1 MKKAN
6 LDPAD
11 PLPYSSLMIRKH
23 LLAAFLALSMLFS
36 VPTATSA
43 RDESIDDLVSKIRK
57 RPGGLDAE
65 LYVIEV
71 FGKWETS
78 DPNTVIEALQKITT
92 LRGISFAARERAT
105 HLLATARLRTG
116 NPKAAQEAYDER
128 GFISQWKVLGPFDND
143 GGSGLGVDQPFLE
156 IASGPIDTSLEY
168 DGKDGPIRWRNAPR
182 EISSFGYTHL
192 DSMVTETGVCV
203 IASTTVVSE
212 RALRSALLI
221 GTSGAFRAYWNG
233 TEACADDK
241 YRDNDP
247 DRFSESIKVKRGE
260 NRLVVKVCSD
270 ETGAMGIHA
279 RITTGGKK
287 PGKSPIQKLFRRAS
301 TKNASP
307 SHMAAAA
314 KYALETK
321 ALHPSSHLARDLAR
335 TACERSGLAEH
346 CLTWRAL
353 ALDRNERILAVTQA
367 LASSPDHVPSLLA
380 RAQLEREGPSIHR
393 ARSFVQKA
401 LILEPENL
409 KAKMLM
415 IKITADEGFPI
426 KAYREAAK
434 LAQGNG
440 SIQGPTVLAAQMAES
455 AGIISAALDLTQKAS
470 KSLFDRLSF
479 HETLAR
485 AALAGNRTDEFH
497 RELEAILA
505 LASHDR
511 DALWEAASLLEGAG
525 LEEQARNT
533 LELAHSLCPTDAD
546 ALRKLGLFGL
556 RRGDTREAV
565 LYLEKARLLRPQDA
579 WLADYLDHLNPTP
592 GFEVPFIVPSEEF
605 LSRRAAGN
613 DGEDARYLVDSTV
626 VRVFETGLSSRFT
639 QVVVKVSTM
648 ETARNWRQFSIQ
660 YSPSTQRVKVI
671 HARVFHPDGT
681 AENAVG
687 RGIVPIAEPWY
698 RLYYDIEAEVIELPP
713 LEPGDVIEYS
723 YRVDDTANHNVYSDY
738 FGDLAFINDQHPKTL
753 WRYSLII
760 PKSRHLEI
768 REPHIRNLVHKSRTE
783 KDTLIESFEATEVPV
798 ILKEANMPGTT
809 AGTDYIHVSTYRS
822 FKDLGIWYRGLVRN
836 QMLPDGRIKK
846 KVLELTRGATD
857 DASRVAAIYGW
868 VVTATRYVGLE
879 FGIHGY
885 KPYRASL
892 VVSRGFGDC
901 KDKASLLVTMLRV
914 AGVEAEFALVR
925 TRSLGE
931 IDRSPASLSVFNH
944 AIVFVPSLDLWLDGT
959 AEHHGTADFPFEDQD
974 VTALRLSTDSVK
986 LVTTPTLDASINTRN
1001 EVIAAALSPDGKAT
1015 LRVETE
1021 VKGAHFAPRLR
1032 REFEAENSRRERFKR
1047 ALVRVFPGAT
1057 LTHLEFQSMADLES
1071 PVRYSFSAVVP
1082 RFGTVQNNLLKI
1094 PLDGGLDLAD
1104 QYART
1109 PRRTHDLIVGPRR
1122 ISSRKI
1128 TFSIPKGHDIANL
1141 PHTARLDTDF
1151 GKLEMEIARE
1161 GDQIVIDRRFE
1172 LSVHRVTT
1180 RDYPHFMKFC
1190 RAVDEILA
1198 ARITLKRKK

>member
-1 MKKAN
+1 
-6 LDPAD
+6 
-11 PLPYSSLMIRKH
+11 MIRKH
-23 LLAAFLALSMLFS
+23 FHAAFLALSMLLA
-36 VPTATSA
+36 VPTVTVA
-43 RDESIDDLVSKIRK
+43 RDDSTDDLVRKIRK
-57 RPGGLDAE
+57 NPAGLDAE

-71 FGKWETS
+71 FDKWETS
-78 DPNTVIEALQKITT
+78 DPKTVVEALQKIAS
-92 LRGISFAARERAT
+92 LPRISFAARERAA

-116 NPKAAQEAYDER
+116 NPKAAQESYDER
-128 GFISQWKVLGPFDND
+128 GFISHWKVLGPFDND
-143 GGSGLGVDQPFLE
+143 GGAGLGVDHPLLE
-156 IASGPIDTSLEY
+156 IAPGPIDTSLEY
-168 DGKDGPIRWRNAPR
+168 DGVDGPIRWRNAPR

-192 DSMVTETGVCV
+192 DSMVAGKSVCV
-203 IASTTVVSE
+203 IASTTVVSD
-212 RALRSALLI
+212 RARRSTLLI

-233 TEACADDK
+233 TKAGADDK
-241 YRDNDP
+241 YRGNDP
-247 DRFSESIKVKRGE
+247 DRFSASIKVKRGE

-279 RITTGGKK
+279 RIATGGMK
-287 PGKSPIQKLFRRAS
+287 PGGSSLRKLFRRAS
-301 TKNASP
+301 AKNARP

-314 KYALETK
+314 KYALETN
-321 ALHPSSHLARDLAR
+321 ALHPSSHRARDLAR
-335 TACERSGLAEH
+335 TACERSGLPEH

-380 RAQLEREGPSIHR
+380 RAQLERGGTGIHR
-393 ARSFVQKA
+393 ARGLVQKA

-409 KAKMLM
+409 EVKMLM
-415 IKITADEGFPI
+415 IEITADEGFPL
-426 KAYREAAK
+426 KAYREAVK
-434 LAQGNG
+434 LAKGNW
-440 SIQGPTVLAAQMAES
+440 SIPGPTVLAARTAQS
-455 AGIISAALDLTQKAS
+455 AGITSAALDLTQKAS
-470 KSLFDRLSF
+470 KSHFDRLHF
-479 HETLAR
+479 HQTLAR
-485 AALAGNRTDEFH
+485 AALAGNRTDEFLH
-497 RELEAILA
+497 ELEAILT

-511 DALWEAASLLEGAG
+511 DALWETASLLEGAG
-525 LEEQARNT
+525 LEERARET
-533 LELAHSLCPTDAD
+533 LELAHSLCPSDAD

-565 LYLEKARLLRPQDA
+565 RYLEKARLLRPQDA

-592 GFEVPFIVPSEEF
+592 GFEVPFIVSSEEF
-605 LSRRAAGN
+605 LSKRATGK

-639 QVVVKVSTM
+639 QVVVKVSTV
-648 ETARNWRQFSIQ
+648 ETARSWRRFSIR

-681 AENAVG
+681 VENAVG

-713 LEPGDVIEYS
+713 LEPGDVVEYS

-738 FGDLAFINDQHPKTL
+738 FGDLVFINDLHPKTL
-753 WRYSLII
+753 WRYSLIV

-768 REPHIRNLVHKSRTE
+768 REPHVRNLVHKSRTE
-783 KDTLIESFEATEVPV
+783 GDTLVESFEATEVPV
-798 ILKEANMPGTT
+798 IPREADMPGAT

-822 FKDLGIWYRGLVRN
+822 FKDLGDWYRGLVRN
-836 QMLPDGRIKK
+836 QMLPDGRITQKA
-846 KVLELTRGATD
+846 LELTRGATD

-914 AGVEAEFALVR
+914 AGVEAQFALVR

-959 AEHHGTADFPFEDQD
+959 AEHHGTADFPFEDQG
-974 VTALRLSTDSVK
+974 VTALRLSTDGVK
-986 LVTTPTLDASINTRN
+986 LVTTPTLDASNNTRS
-1001 EVIAAALSPDGKAT
+1001 EIMTAVLSPDGAAA

-1021 VKGAHFAPRLR
+1021 VKGAHFAPGLR
-1032 REFEAENSRRERFKR
+1032 REFEAEHSRRERFER
-1047 ALVRVFPGAT
+1047 ALVRVFPGAA
-1057 LTHLEFQSMADLES
+1057 LTDLEFQSMADLES

-1082 RFGTVQNNLLKI
+1082 HFGAIQNNLLKI
-1094 PLDGGLDLAD
+1094 PLDVGLDLAD
-1104 QYART
+1104 RYART
-1109 PRRTHDLIVGPRR
+1109 PRRTHDLIVGPNRT
-1122 ISSRKI
+1122 SSRKI
-1128 TFSIPKGHDIANL
+1128 TVSIPKGHDIADL
-1141 PHTARLDTDF
+1141 PHTARLETDF
-1151 GKLEMEIARE
+1151 GKLEVEITRK
-1161 GDQIVIDRRFE
+1161 GDRIVIDRRFD

-1180 RDYPHFMKFC
+1180 EDYPRFIKFC